1 MYFHRKK
8 SATGN
13 EVLQLLASYRPK
25 GASPR
30 HCVVVSL
37 GEAELP
43 DAWLSPL
50 AKVVERRLKGELAL
64 PATDLPPEALE
75 WVDRIVAKVERE
87 GNWPPPLLPRKAG
100 DADPAAPA
108 ASRRHDVVEDVL
120 ADKVSHSHNTPL
132 GPLLPGLDA
141 WERLGMPRLL
151 NRLGF
156 SSAQSQAACAL
167 ALGRLADPLSEHA
180 FVHWLPFGSLPDLLG
195 EEVLRGGTDRYYRV
209 GDKLLENR
217 DAIERHLREALAGEL
232 GLTRTLILYDLTNFH
247 FEGICAGNDK
257 ARRGKNKQGRD
268 DCPQVVVGMAF
279 DEHGFELLHRT
290 WPGNRNDAKTLPEIV
305 KEMAAATRR
314 EGDLDFAPPTVVLDG
329 GLGTAANLRELRGM
343 GLHYIVHDRR
353 TQRKEWLDE
362 FLKEEL
368 FHPVAGRQEGEQV
381 LVRHVD
387 LKATGDTPCPERIV
401 LCRSDG
407 RREKE
412 SAIRSKAE
420 ERLLD
425 DFAKLEKALAAG
437 RPKDAAAAQRR
448 LGRILGRHPR
458 AARFYQADIAER
470 NGRLWLEWKRK
481 GEKVD
486 DDELLGCYVLR
497 TDRPD
502 LGDEELW
509 RLYTTLSRA
518 EAGFRMVKSD
528 LGIRPAFHQTEDRVD
543 AHVFIT
549 VLAYQLLRFC
559 LHRLESKGDR
569 RSWPTIRRVL
579 STHCYATIHLPT
591 RNGSIVRLR
600 RPGEPEAMQE
610 EIYAKLGITLGE
622 LPRTKNVIQKP

>member
-1 MYFHRKK
+1 M
-8 SATGN
+8 
-13 EVLQLLASYRPK
+13 LQLLASYRPK

-50 AKVVERRLKGELAL
+50 AKVVERRLKGELTL

-87 GNWPPPLLPRKAG
+87 GNWPPTLVVQKTD
-100 DADPAAPA
+100 DAEPPARPS
-108 ASRRHDVVEDVL
+108 ASRRHDVVDGVL
-120 ADKVSHSHNTPL
+120 VDKVTHSHNTPL

-141 WERLGMPRLL
+141 WERLAMPKLL
-151 NRLGF
+151 HRLGF
-156 SSAQSQAACAL
+156 SSVQSQAACAL
-167 ALGRLADPLSEHA
+167 VLGRLADPLSENA

-195 EEVLRGGTDRYYRV
+195 EDVLRGGTDRYYRV

-217 DAIERHLREALAGEL
+217 DAIERHLRETLASEL

-247 FEGICAGNDK
+247 FEGVCAGNDK

-290 WPGNRNDAKTLPEIV
+290 WAGNRNDAKTLPEIV

-314 EGDLDFAPPTVVLDG
+314 EGDLNFAPPTVVLDG
-329 GLGTAANLRELRGM
+329 GLGTTANLKALREM
-343 GLHYIVHDRR
+343 GLHYVVHDRR
-353 TQRKEWLDE
+353 TQRKDWLDE
-362 FLKEEL
+362 FRRDEL
-368 FHPVAGRQEGEQV
+368 FHPVAGRQEDEQV
-381 LVRHVD
+381 LVRHLD
-387 LKATGDTPCPERIV
+387 LPETKDTPCPERIV

-412 SAIRSKAE
+412 TAIRSKAE
-420 ERLLD
+420 ERLLSA
-425 DFAKLEKALAAG
+425 FAKIEKAMAAG
-437 RPKDAAAAQRR
+437 RLKNTAVAQQR

-458 AARFYQADIAER
+458 AARFYQTGITER

-481 GEKVD
+481 EEKFEE

-509 RLYTTLSRA
+509 RLYMTLSRA

-528 LGIRPAFHQTEDRVD
+528 LGIRPAFHQKEDRVD

-549 VLAYQLLRFC
+549 VLAYQILRFC
-559 LHRLESKGDR
+559 LHRLEAKGDR

-591 RNGSIVRLR
+591 RDGAIVRIR
-600 RPGEPEAMQE
+600 RPGEPEAMQA
-610 EIYAKLGITLGE
+610 EIYAKLGITLE
-622 LPRTKNVIQKP
+622 NLPKTKNIIPKS